1 MKEISELSKI
11 LHIDLPNDLCNEFDA
26 ESLDKIHNEMHQDL
40 YWELRI
46 ELINNLEN
54 L

>member
-11 LHIDLPNDLCNEFDA
+11 LHIGLPNDLCNELPT
-26 ESLDKIHNEMHQDL
+26 ETLDKIHTEMFQDL